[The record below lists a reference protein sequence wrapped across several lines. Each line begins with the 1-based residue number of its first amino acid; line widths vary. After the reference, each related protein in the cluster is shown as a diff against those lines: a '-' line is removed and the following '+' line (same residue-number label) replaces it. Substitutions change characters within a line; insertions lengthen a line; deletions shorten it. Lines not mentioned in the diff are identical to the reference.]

1 MRKVCDLL
9 GIDMAEEVMSFG
21 DSDNDL
27 PMLRG
32 SKVAV
37 AMGNAEDIVKEN
49 ADYVCLD
56 NNQQGVSVFLKEY
69 FKDLL

>member
-1 MRKVCDLL
+1 
-9 GIDMAEEVMSFG
+9 MAEEVMSFG